1 LRFSSQIL
9 SKRLNCRLR
18 FQVKDKMPKSKV
30 TAALL
35 CFFLGGLGIHR
46 FYLGYTTIGI
56 LQLLTAGGCGIWAI
70 IDFIMILT
78 GSLKDSEGRDLTS

>member
-1 LRFSSQIL
+1 
-9 SKRLNCRLR
+9 
-18 FQVKDKMPKSKV
+18 MPKSKV